1 MSAKNFIP
9 TIWHD
14 TVFTEYEKATVFA
27 SLANRSFERDI
38 RGFGDRVKINS
49 IADFSAGAYT
59 PGSVTYQSVN
69 ATAMFLD
76 IDQRDI
82 VPVQMDNIDE
92 AQSSPKLFSEMTR
105 KMGYAMRDRID
116 QALAAKYTEAT
127 SVSGTTG
134 SPTSVTSAT
143 INSLVGLASVAMSDH
158 SVPEEGRVAVVPN
171 WLAEK
176 MRLGRIVR
184 DTQNPAYLS
193 MPSYVGQLGGFEV
206 FKSNNVAKSG
216 TTWYAPLFFTAGDT
230 IAFAEQLEMMEA
242 IKDKDYPSYD
252 FMNLITVY
260 GLKVVR
266 PESLFTMYVANG
278 AETAI

>member
-27 SLANRSFERDI
+27 QLANRSFERDI

-49 IADFSAGAYT
+49 FADFSAGAYT
-59 PGSVTYQSVN
+59 PGSVTYQNIQDSS
-69 ATAMFLD
+69 MFLD
-76 IDQRDI
+76 IDQRII
-82 VPVQMDNIDE
+82 VPVQVDNIDE
-92 AQSSPKLFSEMTR
+92 AQASPKLFSTVTQ
-105 KMGYAMRDRID
+105 KMAYAMRDYID

-127 SVSGTTG
+127 AVSGSTG

-143 INSLVGLASVAMSDH
+143 INSLVGSVAVKMDEYN
-158 SVPEEGRVAVVPN
+158 VPYENRVAVVPP

-176 MRLGRIVR
+176 FRLGRIQK
-184 DTQNPAYLS
+184 DTTNSAFLS
-193 MPSYVGQLGGFEV
+193 SPSYVGTMAGFNV
-206 FKSNNVAKSG
+206 FSSNNVAKSG

-260 GLKVVR
+260 GIKVVR

-278 AETAI
+278 AETTV